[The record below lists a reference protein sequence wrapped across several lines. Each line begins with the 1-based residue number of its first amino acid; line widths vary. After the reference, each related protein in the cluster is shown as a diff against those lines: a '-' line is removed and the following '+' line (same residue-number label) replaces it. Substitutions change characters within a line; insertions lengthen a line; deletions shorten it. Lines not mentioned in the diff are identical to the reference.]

1 MRPRPEQDDR
11 DVRVH
16 EGSTTLPGD
25 LSPQDF
31 REALSNVA
39 TAVSVIATDG
49 SGGIG
54 GVTCSALCG
63 ASDVPPLLAFCIH
76 RKSAANAL
84 IRANGVLCV
93 NCLQADQQDLSQ
105 LFAGAGS
112 VPMRERFAGER
123 WGVLTTGAPYHR
135 DALIAFDCALMEAR
149 DVGTHSLFI
158 AKVLAT
164 AQSGQA
170 APLLH
175 QRRAYATVR
184 PIDGGRA

>member
-11 DVRVH
+11 DVHVH

-25 LSPQDF
+25 LPPQDF

-49 SGGIG
+49 PGGIG
-54 GVTCSALCG
+54 GVTCSALCC
-63 ASDVPPLLAFCIH
+63 ASDTPPLLAFCIH

-84 IRANGVLCV
+84 IRANGVLCI
-93 NCLQADQQDLSQ
+93 NCLQAAQQDLSQ

-112 VPMRERFAGER
+112 VPMRERFGGPGWSMLA
-123 WGVLTTGAPYHR
+123 TGAPWHK
-135 DALIAFDCALMEAR
+135 DALVAFDCALMDVR
-149 DVGTHSLFI
+149 DIGTHSLFI
-158 AKVLAT
+158 AKVLKT
-164 AQSGQA
+164 AQGGAA

-175 QRRAYATVR
+175 RRHAYATAR
-184 PIDGGRA
+184 PI